1 LCCCGD
7 GHRSPRRRDRRACL
21 ADRQRAVNPVYA
33 GLGTTIFERMSGLA
47 RAHGAINL
55 GQGFPDGTGP
65 EDVIRAAA
73 DALVTRSNQ
82 YPPMVGL
89 PELRDGIAAH
99 YARHHRLDA
108 DPAEEIVVTS
118 GATEGIAAALLALV
132 SPGDE
137 VLLFEPLYDAYLPL
151 VQRAGGAAR
160 VVRLQPPGWRIDADL
175 LAAAFTPATRLV
187 VLNNPLNP
195 AGRVFDAGELALL
208 AEACVAH
215 DVIAISDEV
224 WEHVVFDGA
233 RHLPL
238 IAQPGMRGRTV
249 KIGSAGKI
257 FSLTG
262 WKVGW
267 IVAAPELARGIARA
281 HQFLTFTTPPNLQ
294 AAVAYG
300 LAKPAAWFAAQ
311 AAGYARA
318 QDRLAAGLTARG
330 YAVRPGEGTYF
341 CTVDLTASGIALDD
355 AEYCERIVRE
365 AGVAA
370 IPLSAFFG
378 AGGPRHLV
386 RLCFAKADATLD
398 EAAERLGGFRAALAG

>member
-1 LCCCGD
+1 
-7 GHRSPRRRDRRACL
+7 
-21 ADRQRAVNPVYA
+21 VV
-33 GLGTTIFERMSGLA
+33 
-47 RAHGAINL
+47 
-55 GQGFPDGTGP
+55 
-65 EDVIRAAA
+65 RAAA
-73 DALVTRSNQ
+73 DALLTRSNQ
-82 YPPMVGL
+82 YPPMAGL
-89 PELRDGIAAH
+89 PELREAVAAH
-99 YARHHRLDA
+99 YLRHHGLA
-108 DPAEEIVVTS
+108 CDPGQEIVVTS
-118 GATEGIAAALLALV
+118 GATEAIAAALLALV

-151 VQRAGGAAR
+151 VRRAGGVAR
-160 VVRLQPPGWRIDADL
+160 AVRLQPPHWRIDADL
-175 LAAAFTPATRLV
+175 IAAAFTPATRLLI
-187 VLNNPLNP
+187 LNNPLNP

-208 AEACVAH
+208 AAACVAH

-238 IAQPGMRGRTV
+238 IAQPGMRDRTV

-300 LAKPAAWFAAQ
+300 VGKEDDWFAAQ

-318 QDRLAAGLTARG
+318 RDRLAAGLIAG
-330 YAVRPGEGTYF
+330 GHAVQPGQGTYF
-341 CTVDLTASGIALDD
+341 CTIDLAASGIPLDD
-355 AEYCERIVRE
+355 ADYCERIVRE

-370 IPLSAFFG
+370 IPLSAFFT
-378 AGGPRHLV
+378 ANGPRHLV

-398 EAAERLGGFRAALAG
+398 EAAERLASFRAKLTA